1 MEPERM
7 DLSALALARG
17 SAKWRTLAD
26 GIVRAGLAAR
36 REERSMIVVLLSWLR
51 PAALTAA
58 IAAVVVLA
66 VGAARGT
73 TARRSTA
80 SVVDP
85 AAAVL
90 AWATTDLPPDPATVL
105 RVLGGSHDR

>member
-1 MEPERM
+1 V
-7 DLSALALARG
+7 A
-17 SAKWRTLAD
+17 
-26 GIVRAGLAAR
+26 
-36 REERSMIVVLLSWLR
+36 LLSSLR

-58 IAAVVVLA
+58 VAAVVVLA

-85 AAAVL
+85 AVMVL
-90 AWATTDLPPDPATVL
+90 AWATADQPPDPATVL
-105 RVLGGSHDR
+105 RILGGSHDR